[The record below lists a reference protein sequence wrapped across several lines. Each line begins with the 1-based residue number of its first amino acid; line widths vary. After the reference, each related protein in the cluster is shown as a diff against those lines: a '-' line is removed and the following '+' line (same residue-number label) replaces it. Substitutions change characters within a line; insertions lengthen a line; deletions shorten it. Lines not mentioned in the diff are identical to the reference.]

1 MCLAHKQEEQGDTQ
15 QEIREKIL
23 NLLADGERHMITE
36 LKNIRTDQPI
46 DDDKIVGKTLKT
58 LLDEEEVYM
67 DGSYIQLNGKG
78 NINN

>member
-1 MCLAHKQEEQGDTQ
+1 
-15 QEIREKIL
+15 
-23 NLLADGERHMITE
+23 MITE

-46 DDDKIVGKTLKT
+46 DDDKIVGKTLKK